1 MSWGEWPI
9 LQIALDTPSMEKA
22 LRIAEEVAGLERVW
36 LEVGTP
42 LVMSEG
48 MNPVRR
54 LRRLFPEA
62 FIVADI
68 KIIDAGR
75 LESSIAIEAGASL
88 VTVAGSAGSE
98 TISEVV
104 EACHGSGVKAAIDL
118 GDAYNRI
125 EAAERAI
132 DLGIDMLVHH
142 VGYDKQARGIRAIS
156 DLDLIRKLSRI
167 ASEVPVAAAGGIRV
181 GEVSSL
187 LKAGVKVVI
196 VGRSITEAADPRQA
210 ARRFLEAMESCA
222 GEGGF

>member
-1 MSWGEWPI
+1 MSWGKWPI
-9 LQIALDTPSMEKA
+9 LQIALDMPSMEKA
-22 LRIAEEVAGLERVW
+22 LKIAGEVAGLERVW

-48 MNPVRR
+48 MNPVKR
-54 LRRLFPEA
+54 LRKLFPEA

-104 EACHGSGVKAAIDL
+104 ETCHRNDVKAAIDL
-118 GDAYNRI
+118 GDAYNPI
-125 EAAERAI
+125 KAAEQAI
-132 DLGIDMLVHH
+132 DLGIDVLIHH

-156 DLDLIRKLSRI
+156 NLDLIRKLSQI
-167 ASEVPVAAAGGIRV
+167 APEVPVAAAGGIRV
-181 GEVSSL
+181 EEVSSL

-196 VGRSITEAADPRQA
+196 VGRSITEAANPSQA
-210 ARRFLEAMESCA
+210 ARRFLEAIESCA
-222 GEGGF
+222 EEEKF